1 MGVFFYIHLMLKMLV
16 CNTIMSNYISLN
28 SIAKE
33 KGNLLLYL
41 LTGVAVKQ
49 LLNLPHN
56 KDSFSLTC

>member
-1 MGVFFYIHLMLKMLV
+1 MLKMLV

-28 SIAKE
+28 SIAEE
-33 KGNLLLYL
+33 KGNLVLYL

-49 LLNLPHN
+49 LLHLPHN

>member
-1 MGVFFYIHLMLKMLV
+1 MLKMLV

-28 SIAKE
+28 SIAEE

>member
-28 SIAKE
+28 SIAEE

-49 LLNLPHN
+49 LLHLPHN